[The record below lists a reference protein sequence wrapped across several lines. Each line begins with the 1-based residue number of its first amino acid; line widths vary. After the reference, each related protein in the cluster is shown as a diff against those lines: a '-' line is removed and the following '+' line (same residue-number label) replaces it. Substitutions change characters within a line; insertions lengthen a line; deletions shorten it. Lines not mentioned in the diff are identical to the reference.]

1 MAFKKQIEKGDR
13 IISLPGLE
21 VHTLDDVVYVPD
33 SNKRDYIL
41 STTEGRILL
50 AEEDEFEVLEPSTFI
65 PTAGDQ
71 VIVTNIF
78 VTNDIV
84 GHKFSVIKSRMCP
97 DELSD
102 ISKCIWCTNGLGYVS
117 WFKHK
122 SYETIKR
129 QLQVCSDGSCP
140 DCDGTGKIMLLTSTV
155 KCDCCNS

>member
-1 MAFKKQIEKGDR
+1 MLIPLYPFPVIPTIPNIPNPKRQKLPPTTVAPNLHVPFTTSPEK
-13 IISLPGLE
+13 SMVAL
-21 VHTLDDVVYVPD
+21 VVSRVFV
-33 SNKRDYIL
+33 YIL

-102 ISKCIWCTNGLGYVS
+102 ISKCIWCT
-117 WFKHK
+117 
-122 SYETIKR
+122 
-129 QLQVCSDGSCP
+129 
-140 DCDGTGKIMLLTSTV
+140 
-155 KCDCCNS
+155 